1 MTDFKYNDGGR
12 ELSKYKGKTGDCVTR
27 AIAIA
32 TAKPYQEVYND
43 LAKWAEDY
51 SLTRNDRVA
60 KAMRKAKSGSLRS
73 TSPRNG
79 VYKEVYKPYLE
90 SLGWE
95 WITCNKI
102 GQSEKVHLDASELP
116 KGRLICSVSR
126 HLTTMIDGVI
136 NDTYNP
142 QRKHRGYPN
151 ERMVYGY
158 YRKSETPYSF

>member
-1 MTDFKYNDGGR
+1 MKTDINNFKYNDGGR
-12 ELSKYKGKTGDCVTR
+12 ELAGYKGKAGDCVTR

-32 TAKPYQEVYND
+32 TGKPYQEVYDD
-43 LAKWAEDY
+43 LAQWAKDY

-60 KAMRKAKSGSLRS
+60 KRIRRKG

-79 VYKEVYKPYLE
+79 VNKQVYRAYLQ

-95 WITCNKI
+95 WVTCNEI
-102 GQSEKVHLDASELP
+102 GQSKKVHLDASELP
-116 KGRLICSVSR
+116 KGRIICKCSR

-142 QRKHRGYPN
+142 QRKHRGWPN

-158 YRKSETPYSF
+158 YRKSKDSYSF

>member
-12 ELSKYKGKTGDCVTR
+12 ELAGYKGKTGDCVTR

-32 TAKPYQEVYND
+32 TGKPYQEVYDN
-43 LAKWAEDY
+43 LVLWAKDY

-60 KAMRKAKSGSLRS
+60 KQIRRKG

-79 VYKEVYKPYLE
+79 VNKEVYRTYLQ

-95 WITCNKI
+95 WVTCNEI

-116 KGRLICSVSR
+116 KGRIICKCSR

>member
-1 MTDFKYNDGGR
+1 MKTDINIFKYNDGGR
-12 ELSKYKGKTGDCVTR
+12 ELAGYKGKTKDCVTR
-27 AIAIA
+27 AISIA
-32 TAKPYQEVYND
+32 TGKPYQEVYDN
-43 LAKWAEDY
+43 LVQWAKDY

-60 KAMRKAKSGSLRS
+60 KNIRRKG

-79 VYKEVYKPYLE
+79 VNKEVYRTYLQ

-95 WITCNKI
+95 WVTCNEI

-116 KGRLICSVSR
+116 KGKIICKCSR
-126 HLTTMIDGVI
+126 HLTAMIDGVI

-142 QRKHRGYPN
+142 QRKHLGYPN

-158 YRKSETPYSF
+158 YRKSKDSYSF

>member
-1 MTDFKYNDGGR
+1 MKTDINNFKYNDGGR
-12 ELSKYKGKTGDCVTR
+12 ELAGYKGEAGDCVTR

-32 TAKPYQEVYND
+32 TGKPYQEVYDD
-43 LAKWAEDY
+43 LAQWAEDY

-60 KAMRKAKSGSLRS
+60 KRIRRKG

-79 VYKEVYKPYLE
+79 VNKQVYRAYLQ

-95 WITCNKI
+95 WVTCNEI
-102 GQSEKVHLDASELP
+102 GQSKKVHLDASELP
-116 KGRLICSVSR
+116 KGRIICKCSR

-158 YRKSETPYSF
+158 FKKSETPYSF